1 MSPIYLSWILVCI
14 FLHWGKKIETRGMF
28 NRASAC
34 KSSPKFVSRVLGI
47 VNFSECSLA
56 PAMLNMPPLLTAAFN
71 CYIIWCIIQYHSSLI
86 RLTLGGPKI
95 IPFQYVRLISSSL
108 SNPQLI
114 LPSPDPFWPW
124 SSSSNSLKFLGT
136 ERKK

>member
-1 MSPIYLSWILVCI
+1 
-14 FLHWGKKIETRGMF
+14 MF

-47 VNFSECSLA
+47 VNFSECSWA

-71 CYIIWCIIQYHSSLI
+71 CYIIWCIIQYNSSLI

-124 SSSSNSLKFLGT
+124 SIHRHSHNNRHLGVHMELFLTHQDTEISSGHLAHI
-136 ERKK
+136 